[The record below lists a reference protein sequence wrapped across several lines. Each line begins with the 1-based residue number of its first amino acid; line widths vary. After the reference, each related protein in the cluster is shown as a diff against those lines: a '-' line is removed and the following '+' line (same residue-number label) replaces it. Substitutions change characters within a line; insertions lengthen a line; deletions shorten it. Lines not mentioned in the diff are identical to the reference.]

1 MDSQLIREYRERYQ
15 AVEVVELAERRAA
28 DMSLR
33 WKQLNA
39 TLQMA
44 LDLGLQVR
52 DAETG
57 ESEVWRRWAKLKE
70 ARE

>member
-15 AVEVVELAERRAA
+15 AVEVIELTERRAA

-33 WKQLNA
+33 WKQINA

-52 DAETG
+52 DTEMG
-57 ESEVWRRWAKLKE
+57 EPEAWPRWAKLKE
-70 ARE
+70 AHK